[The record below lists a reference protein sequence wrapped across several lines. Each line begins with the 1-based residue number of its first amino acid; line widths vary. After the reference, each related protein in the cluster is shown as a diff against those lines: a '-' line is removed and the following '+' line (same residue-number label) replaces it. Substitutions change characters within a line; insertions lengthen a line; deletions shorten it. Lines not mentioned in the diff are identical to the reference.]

1 MSDNPMFLAVR
12 RNLQPGYIAFKQVG
26 CRLFYTLDNVT
37 WTLAFDYSR
46 CETASLT
53 QLSTIND
60 LINAYGPDIPINPFN
75 SETSLTGSQ
84 TGREILACPL
94 AKWIVETYAETVRI
108 TIESRNDGQEAW
120 KVALLGLVGAV
131 VSIAAALATGGLSL
145 GVSATA
151 LSFMGAGMGAGAAA
165 GGLVLLADLTAP
177 LTDEQK
183 DNLACCVKEA
193 IETNFTR
200 AGLSSIA
207 CADVPSDHLAAFN
220 EIMAKPE
227 TWAGIV
233 QAANEP
239 LDSMPT
245 GCCGDEGCIFI
256 NLRYPLTLG
265 LRTERLDGYLR
276 ATDWGAPVVNS
287 TTTVRKQ
294 IQATYKLPSGFKPR
308 SVSFDAYAYIP
319 GGYLGSQTTSIF
331 FEDVLGGSY
340 YAWTFNLESGH
351 KTYTKTF
358 DILGD
363 PSAGVINI
371 TLDCAHFNGY
381 SLDRWLAGKAI
392 LRAVKVCGEFIV

>member
-12 RNLQPGYIAFKQVG
+12 RNLQPGFVAFKQVG

-265 LRTERLDGYLR
+265 LRTQRLDGYLR
-276 ATDWGAPVVNS
+276 TTDWGAPVLNNN
-287 TTTVRKQ
+287 
-294 IQATYKLPSGFKPR
+294 TYVKKILEASFTLPPNFKPR
-308 SVSFDAYAYIP
+308 SISMDAFAYLPANSYSTPRTKVSFD
-319 GGYLGSQTTSIF
+319 G
-331 FEDVLGGSY
+331 VLGGSI
-340 YAWTFNLESGH
+340 YAYEVDTQPSHYTYNHTFN
-351 KTYTKTF
+351 
-358 DILGD
+358 ILSD
-363 PSAGVINI
+363 PSATKIIIQIESGN
-371 TLDCAHFNGY
+371 FNGY
-381 SLDRWLAGKAI
+381 SLDRWLVAKAI